1 MINMS
6 VGGAD
11 GPTVVFLAGKL
22 GWGPFSIFGLIDVI
36 LILIPNIIYALT
48 KGKNKKN
55 KCDNR
60 LMNILEQIGRYACMF
75 FMIFNIFGS
84 EFGFAD
90 LGLFIIYA
98 FGMPAIIIFAY
109 WVLWIVYFVKERY
122 WEQIALAIIPT
133 LVFLLCGCLLQHY
146 LLIVAAII
154 FGIAHIYVTSK
165 NRCC

>member
-6 VGGAD
+6 IGGAD

-75 FMIFNIFGS
+75 FMIFNMSGS
-84 EFGFAD
+84 EFGFTD

-98 FGMPAIIIFAY
+98 FGMPALIIFAY
-109 WVLWIVYFVKERY
+109 WIVWIVYFIKERY
-122 WEQIALAIIPT
+122 WEQIALAVIPT
-133 LVFLLCGCLLQHY
+133 AIFLLSGIMLQY
-146 LLIVAAII
+146 WPLIVAAIV
-154 FGIAHIYVTSK
+154 FGVAHIYVTSR